1 MPIRYFFKHLLLPPG
16 GLLILLL
23 VAWWLRHRSPRLA
36 ALCFVTGLGGLW
48 LMSLPVTVQWA
59 AQALEHEPAMA
70 QSQWPQLN
78 ERAQA
83 IVVLG
88 AGREQADPAWKADQ
102 PSHIALE
109 RLRYAARLASASG
122 LPILA
127 SGGLHYG
134 QPPSEAALAAE
145 ALQRDFATPIRWQ
158 EERSRTTW
166 ENAVYSA
173 AMLKAEGI
181 ERIVLVTSAAHMP
194 RSRWCFEQNGMTVI
208 AAPVG
213 FLGVPNGRPL
223 GGWMPEAKAIW
234 QNGMLL
240 NEAVGMLV
248 YPLVYDG
255 EADNSAGG

>member
-1 MPIRYFFKHLLLPPG
+1 MPLRYIFKQLMLPPG
-16 GLLILLL
+16 GLLLLL
-23 VAWWLRHRSPRLA
+23 LLGWWLRRRAPKLA
-36 ALCFVTGLGGLW
+36 ALCFIGGFGGLW
-48 LMSLPVTVQWA
+48 LMSLPIVVEWTARAIEREPALDA
-59 AQALEHEPAMA
+59 AQ
-70 QSQWPQLN
+70 WPGLDA
-78 ERAQA
+78 RAGA

-88 AGREQADPAWKADQ
+88 AGREQADPAWGSDQ
-102 PSHIALE
+102 PGHIALE
-109 RLRYAARLASASG
+109 RLRYAARVAKASG

-134 QPPSEAALAAE
+134 QPPSEAALAFE
-145 ALQRDFATPIRWQ
+145 ALQRDFATPLRWL

-173 AMLKAEGI
+173 EMLKAQGI

-223 GGWMPEAKAIW
+223 GGWLPEAKAVW
-234 QNGMLL
+234 QSGMLL

-248 YPLVYDG
+248 YPLVYQG
-255 EADNSAGG
+255 QVV

>member
-1 MPIRYFFKHLLLPPG
+1 MPIRYFFKQLLLPPG
-16 GLLILLL
+16 GLLLLLL
-23 VAWWLRHRSPRLA
+23 VGWWLRRRSPRLA

-48 LMSLPVTVQWA
+48 LMSLPVAVQWA
-59 AQALEHEPAMA
+59 AQALEREPAMPQA
-70 QSQWPQLN
+70 QWTSLD

-88 AGREQADPAWKADQ
+88 AGREQADPAWQTDQ

-109 RLRYAARLASASG
+109 RLRYAARLAAASG

-166 ENAVYSA
+166 ENAVHSA

-234 QNGMLL
+234 QSGMLL
-240 NEAVGMLV
+240 NEAVGMMV
-248 YPLVYDG
+248 YPLVYQG
-255 EADNSAGG
+255 EADKGAGS

>member
-16 GLLILLL
+16 GLLLLL
-23 VAWWLRHRSPRLA
+23 LAAWWLRRRAPRLS
-36 ALCFVTGLGGLW
+36 ALCFVAGLGGLW
-48 LMSLPVTVQWA
+48 LMSLPVIVQWA
-59 AQALEHEPAMA
+59 AQALEREPAIPEA
-70 QSQWPQLN
+70 QWASLREQ
-78 ERAQA
+78 AQA

-88 AGREQADPAWKADQ
+88 AGRERADLAWQTDQ
-102 PSHIALE
+102 PGHIALE
-109 RLRYAARLASASG
+109 RLRYAARLAKATK

-145 ALQRDFATPIRWQ
+145 TLQRDFATPIRWR

-166 ENAVYSA
+166 ENAVHSA

-223 GGWMPEAKAIW
+223 GGWMPEAKAVW
-234 QNGMLL
+234 QSGQLL

-248 YPLVYDG
+248 YPLVY
-255 EADNSAGG
+255 AGVAE

>member
-16 GLLILLL
+16 GLLLLL
-23 VAWWLRHRSPRLA
+23 LAAWWLRRRAPRLS
-36 ALCFVTGLGGLW
+36 ALCFVAGLGGLW
-48 LMSLPVTVQWA
+48 LMSLPVMVQWA
-59 AQALEHEPAMA
+59 AQALEREPAIPEA
-70 QSQWPQLN
+70 QWASLREQ
-78 ERAQA
+78 AQA

-88 AGREQADPAWKADQ
+88 AGRERADLAWQTDQ
-102 PSHIALE
+102 PGHIALE
-109 RLRYAARLASASG
+109 RLRYAARLAKATK

-145 ALQRDFATPIRWQ
+145 TLQRDFATPIRWR

-166 ENAVYSA
+166 ENAVHSA

-223 GGWMPEAKAIW
+223 GGWMPEAKAVW
-234 QNGMLL
+234 QSGQLL

-248 YPLVYDG
+248 YPLVY
-255 EADNSAGG
+255 AGVAE

>member
-16 GLLILLL
+16 GLLLLL
-23 VAWWLRHRSPRLA
+23 LAAWWLRRRAPRLS
-36 ALCFVTGLGGLW
+36 ALCFVVGLGGLW
-48 LMSLPVTVQWA
+48 LMSLPVMVQWA
-59 AQALEHEPAMA
+59 SLREQ
-70 QSQWPQLN
+70 
-78 ERAQA
+78 AQA

-88 AGREQADPAWKADQ
+88 AGRERADPAWQADQ
-102 PSHIALE
+102 PGHIALE
-109 RLRYAARLASASG
+109 RLRYAARLAKATK

-145 ALQRDFATPIRWQ
+145 TLQRDFATPIRWQ

-166 ENAVYSA
+166 ENAVHSA

-213 FLGVPNGRPL
+213 FLGVPSGRPL
-223 GGWMPEAKAIW
+223 GGWMPEAKAVW
-234 QNGMLL
+234 QSGQLL

-248 YPLVYDG
+248 YPLVY
-255 EADNSAGG
+255 AGVAE